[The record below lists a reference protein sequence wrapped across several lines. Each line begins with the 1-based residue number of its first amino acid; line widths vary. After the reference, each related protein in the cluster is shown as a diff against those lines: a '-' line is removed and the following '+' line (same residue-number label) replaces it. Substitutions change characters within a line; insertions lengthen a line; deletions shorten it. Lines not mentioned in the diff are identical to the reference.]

1 MTIDFTKGI
10 GYTIHRFPDGEVH
23 LQVDE
28 IDRKDKVDVRMRIR
42 CAEDLFLLM
51 QLSDILHR
59 QGVEVENLHI
69 PYLMSAR
76 CDRVFSFDRPFSL
89 SIVAKVINE
98 VGATCVHIDE
108 PHSFRVENLIP
119 NFVYPRTMFT
129 TLCGYVCGDDG
140 CSDFIC
146 FPDAGAQCRYQF
158 ELFNVETPLVCQKVR
173 DVNTG
178 QLTSFKVVNP
188 EAFTGGTITIVD
200 DLCDGGGTFIGI
212 APKLREL
219 NPDKLRLVVVHAV
232 QLKGI
237 KRVAEAFDEVVITNT
252 YEDWDRYELPDN
264 VKVVKVLP

>member
-89 SIVAKVINE
+89 SIVAKVIND
-98 VGATCVHIDE
+98 VGAACVHIDE
-108 PHSFRVENLIP
+108 PHSFRTAQLIP
-119 NFVYPRTMFT
+119 NYVYTVTMREILADYCDD
-129 TLCGYVCGDDG
+129 TL
-140 CSDFIC
+140 C
-146 FPDAGAQCRYQF
+146 FPDMGAQDRYGRDIF
-158 ELFNVETPLVCQKVR
+158 GANIELVCQKVR

-188 EAFTGGTITIVD
+188 EAFTGGAITIVD
-200 DLCDGGGTFIGI
+200 DLCDGGGTFVGL

-219 NPDKLRLVVVHAV
+219 KPDTLRLVVVHAV
-232 QLKGI
+232 QLNGI
-237 KRVAEAFDEVVITNT
+237 KRVAEVFDEVVITNT